1 MRTNKVK
8 RIVLI
13 SDLQIPYHDPIATRN
28 LVRFIAKWKPHQV
41 ATVGDEI
48 DLPQLS
54 KWEREIDKYQQIVKE
69 NRATGE
75 LDHPESSIIN
85 LKIMLIVK
93 VDKNSNIERALKEY
107 KGKIIKTRQ
116 SSKLTERKEF
126 VKKSVKK
133 RNVLNKAKYVQK
145 KYKNNPN

>member
-1 MRTNKVK
+1 
-8 RIVLI
+8 
-13 SDLQIPYHDPIATRN
+13 
-28 LVRFIAKWKPHQV
+28 
-41 ATVGDEI
+41 
-48 DLPQLS
+48 
-54 KWEREIDKYQQIVKE
+54 
-69 NRATGE
+69 
-75 LDHPESSIIN
+75 
-85 LKIMLIVK
+85 MLIVK

-145 KYKNNPN
+145 KFKNNPN